1 MKNITL
7 FICSLFLVLAISCKE
22 EVTEKPK
29 VSYDS
34 SKEKAEIKVDTTQ
47 IAVADLPINFEGSN
61 YLIHPIGDIIN
72 YDIASKY
79 DSGSSRT
86 DYQQNFKVSNYND
99 YQITGYL
106 KDLKFQEIGSD
117 SITAL
122 ATKPLMIESATYLK
136 SVSDKSGQKIIVY
149 VLSDTDSNKDLKVD
163 QDDLKALYISTISG
177 LKFTKLT
184 SDFEELLDWSLIESK
199 NLLYFRTVEDTNKN
213 GKFDKKDAIHYYFAN
228 LNSKNWKVQ
237 NYKPI

>member
-1 MKNITL
+1 MKNISKYTFISLITL
-7 FICSLFLVLAISCKE
+7 LVSCKE
-22 EVTEKPK
+22 EVTKPK

-34 SKEKAEIKVDTTQ
+34 SKQKTEVKVDTTQ
-47 IAVADLPINFEGSN
+47 IAVADLPINFEGTN

-72 YDIASKY
+72 YEVTSKY
-79 DSGSSRT
+79 DSSSRS

-106 KDLKFQEIGSD
+106 KDLEFQEIGSD
-117 SITAL
+117 SVRTL
-122 ATKPLMIESATYLK
+122 AVKPLMIESATYLK
-136 SVSDKSGQKIIVY
+136 SVSDKSGQQLIVY
-149 VLSDTDSNKDLKVD
+149 ILSDTDSNKDLKVD
-163 QDDLKALYISTISG
+163 QDDLKALYISTIAG

-199 NLLYFRTVEDTNKN
+199 SLLYFRTIEDTNKN
-213 GKFDKKDAIHYYFAN
+213 GKFDKKDSIHYHFVN
-228 LNSKNWKVQ
+228 LIDKDWKVQ